1 MLQSLSSIII
11 IYFYSNTS
19 TSLTNIWT
27 NNDYGNVRDHP
38 SSAIGNTSNDY
49 YILYYTHLQL
59 NELKRFSCM
68 LKKERYI
75 QSYISVSKV
84 MDPCSKSHRPIF
96 LVIILTCILY
106 NYVL

>member
-38 SSAIGNTSNDY
+38 SSVTQAMTTIY
-49 YILYYTHLQL
+49 YILLQL
-59 NELKRFSCM
+59 NELKRFNCM

-96 LVIILTCILY
+96 LVIILMHT
-106 NYVL
+106 V